1 MMNDQ
6 ITGTWE
12 AEAVINNG
20 QGGRFC
26 GYVCG
31 ANCISGI
38 SQSVART
45 TAYPISASLARRLLW
60 GTLTIQGDHYLR
72 VRTGE
77 SDQILAELKRINR
90 CAQLDR
96 AADLA
101 NETRRVA
108 AEIARDAGLDAAR
121 FDTDWDD
128 AVREEPAR

>member
-1 MMNDQ
+1 MGSKKSSMKL
-6 ITGTWE
+6 
-12 AEAVINNG
+12 
-20 QGGRFC
+20 
-26 GYVCG
+26 
-31 ANCISGI
+31 
-38 SQSVART
+38 RT
-45 TAYPISASLARRLLW
+45 TAYPISDSLARRLLW
-60 GTLTIQGDHYLR
+60 GTLTIHGDHYLR

-128 AVREEPAR
+128 AVRAEPAR